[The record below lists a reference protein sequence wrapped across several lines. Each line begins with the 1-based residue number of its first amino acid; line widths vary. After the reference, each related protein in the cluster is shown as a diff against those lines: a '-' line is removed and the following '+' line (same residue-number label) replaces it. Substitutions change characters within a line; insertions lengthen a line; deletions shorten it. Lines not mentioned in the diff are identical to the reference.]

1 MAGLSGQPF
10 GGLGFGGHAVILGCD
25 TQLLRRW
32 NYGAA
37 VALVARS
44 GTFLDRWGTD
54 FYPDVSPGTEA
65 WLLLEGGT
73 DAASGLIGHG
83 FVTSEPYQAAA
94 RADAAPAGWFFAL
107 ALDSLLP
114 LGEQIRPGILAGA
127 LPNDLRTRVKGASLV
142 TLPPSSVPV
151 LRRLWRDHGPSTADP
166 AGVAGGTI
174 PPEAVSTMQVN
185 RYERDAD
192 ARRACL
198 AFHGT
203 SCAACGFSFESA
215 YGAAGTGVMGVHHLA
230 PPSMLNGPY
239 QLDPIADLVPLC
251 HNCHAVA
258 HSASPPLTV
267 TELRSII
274 SGAGHMKGE
283 VVTDVALR
291 AQEDARRILDG
302 GQM

>member
-1 MAGLSGQPF
+1 MA
-10 GGLGFGGHAVILGCD
+10 AVILRCD
-25 TQLLRRW
+25 ADTLRRW
-32 NYGAA
+32 NYRAA
-37 VALVARS
+37 VAQVSGS
-44 GTFLDRWGTD
+44 GTFLDRWHTG
-54 FYPDVSPGTEA
+54 FRPDVSPGTEA
-65 WLLLEGGT
+65 WLLLEGSN

-94 RADAAPAGWFFAL
+94 GVEAVSLGWFFAL

-114 LGEQIRPGILAGA
+114 LGEQIRPGILGGA
-127 LPNDLRTRVKGASLV
+127 LPNGLRASLKDPSVV

-166 AGVAGGTI
+166 AQVAGGTF
-174 PPEAVSTMQVN
+174 PPDAVSTLQVN

-203 SCAACGFSFESA
+203 SCASCGFSFESV
-215 YGAAGTGVMGVHHLA
+215 YGGAGTGVMGVHHLA
-230 PPSMLNGPY
+230 PPAMLDGPY
-239 QLDPIADLVPLC
+239 QLDPVADLVPLC

-258 HSASPPLTV
+258 HSTSPPLTV

-274 SGAGHMKGE
+274 SAAGHVKGE

-291 AQEDARRILDG
+291 AQEDARRILEG